1 VSIPQDGT
9 AHPDDGLVRHSE
21 PVSSSAGDPS
31 GGPVGGAGA
40 VGRGG
45 ATSARDAGGALGPV
59 HRLGATDLAVIAIG
73 VLGVSV
79 AAPVAGATLAP
90 ALAVAFWRTFAGALF
105 YLPAGVRGLVARHR
119 AHGPLSRRAVV
130 AVVWSGALLALHF
143 MLWIPSLRL
152 TSVTASTA
160 LVTTTPLWVVLIQRL
175 RGKPVS
181 GRVLTGV
188 LIAFAG
194 VLLITGVD
202 ATVSSTALLGDA
214 MALAGGAAAAG
225 YSLTAETARR
235 EMSTASYSAVANSVC
250 ASLTL
255 VVCLGLGV
263 PLLGFDTVTWVEIA
277 VIAVASQIVG
287 HALLNMAI
295 LRAGATTVT
304 LAILLETPTA
314 SLIAWLWLGDVPPLL
329 VVPGAVLVLVGLAV
343 VVRARRQPTES
354 PA

>member
-1 VSIPQDGT
+1 MSLP
-9 AHPDDGLVRHSE
+9 PD
-21 PVSSSAGDPS
+21 PVP
-31 GGPVGGAGA
+31 
-40 VGRGG
+40 
-45 ATSARDAGGALGPV
+45 
-59 HRLGATDLAVIAIG
+59 HRLTGVDLAVIAVG
-73 VLGVSV
+73 VVGVSV
-79 AAPVAGATLAP
+79 AAPVAGATAAP
-90 ALAVAFWRTFAGALF
+90 ALAVAFWRTAAGAAF
-105 YLPAGVRGLVARHR
+105 YLPAGVRGLRRRRRTV
-119 AHGPLSRRAVV
+119 GPLSRRTVTA
-130 AVVWSGALLALHF
+130 ALWSGAFLALHF

-175 RGKPVS
+175 RGRPVS
-181 GRVLTGV
+181 RAVLVGV
-188 LIAFAG
+188 LVAFGG
-194 VLLITGVD
+194 VLLVTGVD
-202 ATVSSTALLGDA
+202 ATVSPTALLGDA

-235 EMSTASYSAVANSVC
+235 EMSTSSYSAVANSVC

-255 VVCLGLGV
+255 VVCLTLGV
-263 PLLGFDTVTWVEIA
+263 PLLGFDTVTWVEVA

-287 HALLNMAI
+287 HALLNLAI

-314 SLIAWLWLGDVPPLL
+314 SLIAWLWLGELPPLL

-343 VVRARRQPTES
+343 VVRARRQPAES

>member
-1 VSIPQDGT
+1 M
-9 AHPDDGLVRHSE
+9 RHS
-21 PVSSSAGDPS
+21 A
-31 GGPVGGAGA
+31 A
-40 VGRGG
+40 V
-45 ATSARDAGGALGPV
+45 TTTTL
-59 HRLGATDLAVIAIG
+59 HRLSGVDLAVIAVGI
-73 VLGVSV
+73 LGVSV

-90 ALAVAFWRTFAGALF
+90 ALAVAFWRTAAGALF
-105 YLPAGVRGLVARHR
+105 YLPAGVRGLQRR
-119 AHGPLSRRAVV
+119 RRLDGPLSRSAVRAVL
-130 AVVWSGALLALHF
+130 WSGALLAVHF

-175 RGKPVS
+175 RGRPVS
-181 GRVLTGV
+181 ARVMTGV

-194 VLLITGVD
+194 VLVITGFD
-202 ATVSSTALLGDA
+202 ATVSPTALLGDA

-225 YSLTAETARR
+225 YSLTAEAARR
-235 EMSTASYSAVANSVC
+235 EMSTASYSAVANTVC

-255 VVCLGLGV
+255 VVCLLLGV
-263 PLLGFDTVTWVEIA
+263 PLLGFSAVTWLEVA
-277 VIAVASQIVG
+277 VVAVASQIVG
-287 HALLNMAI
+287 HALLNLAI

-314 SLIAWLWLGDVPPLL
+314 SLIAWAWLGDLPPLL
-329 VVPGAVLVLVGLAV
+329 VVPGAVLVLAGLAV

>member
-1 VSIPQDGT
+1 VPPPP
-9 AHPDDGLVRHSE
+9 APVLHRPAGL
-21 PVSSSAGDPS
+21 D
-31 GGPVGGAGA
+31 
-40 VGRGG
+40 
-45 ATSARDAGGALGPV
+45 L
-59 HRLGATDLAVIAIG
+59 LLLAVG

-90 ALAVAFWRTFAGALF
+90 ALAVAFWRTAAGAVF
-105 YLPAGVRGLVARHR
+105 YLPAGVRGLRARR
-119 AHGPLSRRAVV
+119 AAVGPLSRGTVRAVL
-130 AVVWSGALLALHF
+130 WSGALLGLHF

-175 RGKPVS
+175 RGRPVS
-181 GRVLTGV
+181 RRVLTGV
-188 LIAFAG
+188 LVAFGG
-194 VLLITGVD
+194 VVLVTGVD
-202 ATVSSTALLGDA
+202 ATVSATALLGDA

-235 EMSTASYSAVANSVC
+235 EMSTSSYSAVANSVC
-250 ASLTL
+250 AVLTL
-255 VVCLGLGV
+255 VVCLSLGV
-263 PLLGFDTVTWVEIA
+263 QLLGFSARTWTEIA
-277 VIAVASQIVG
+277 VIAVCSQIVG
-287 HALLNMAI
+287 HALLNRAI

-329 VVPGAVLVLVGLAV
+329 VLPGAVLVLAGLAV
-343 VVRARRQPTES
+343 VVTARRQPSES

>member
-1 VSIPQDGT
+1 
-9 AHPDDGLVRHSE
+9 
-21 PVSSSAGDPS
+21 
-31 GGPVGGAGA
+31 
-40 VGRGG
+40 
-45 ATSARDAGGALGPV
+45 
-59 HRLGATDLAVIAIG
+59 
-73 VLGVSV
+73 
-79 AAPVAGATLAP
+79 
-90 ALAVAFWRTFAGALF
+90 VAFWRTFAGALF

-202 ATVSSTALLGDA
+202 ASVSSTALLGDA

-250 ASLTL
+250 AGLTL

>member
-1 VSIPQDGT
+1 MSLP
-9 AHPDDGLVRHSE
+9 PDPE
-21 PVSSSAGDPS
+21 P
-31 GGPVGGAGA
+31 
-40 VGRGG
+40 
-45 ATSARDAGGALGPV
+45 
-59 HRLGATDLAVIAIG
+59 HRLSGADLAVIAVG
-73 VLGVSV
+73 VVGVSV

-105 YLPAGVRGLVARHR
+105 YLPTGVRGLRRRRRSV
-119 AHGPLSRRAVV
+119 GPLSRQAVT
-130 AVVWSGALLALHF
+130 AVLWSGALLSLHF

-175 RGKPVS
+175 RGRPVS
-181 GRVLTGV
+181 RRVLLGV
-188 LIAFAG
+188 LLAFGG

-202 ATVSSTALLGDA
+202 ATVSPTALLGDA
-214 MALAGGAAAAG
+214 MALGGGAAAAG

-250 ASLTL
+250 AALTL
-255 VVCLGLGV
+255 VVCLSLGV
-263 PLLGFDTVTWVEIA
+263 PLLGFDAVTWVEVA

-287 HALLNMAI
+287 HALLNLAI

-314 SLIAWLWLGDVPPLL
+314 SLIAWLWLGDLPPLL
-329 VVPGAVLVLVGLAV
+329 VVPGAVMVLVGLAV
-343 VVRARRQPTES
+343 VVRARRQPAES

>member
-1 VSIPQDGT
+1 VS
-9 AHPDDGLVRHSE
+9 AR
-21 PVSSSAGDPS
+21 AGQGAAAPA
-31 GGPVGGAGA
+31 GPGAG
-40 VGRGG
+40 
-45 ATSARDAGGALGPV
+45 
-59 HRLGATDLAVIAIG
+59 HRLGVADLLVIAVG
-73 VLGVSV
+73 VVGVSV
-79 AAPVAGATLAP
+79 AAPVAGATVAP
-90 ALAVAFWRTFAGALF
+90 ALAVAFWRTAAGALF
-105 YLPAGVRGLVARHR
+105 FLPAGLRGLAARR
-119 AHGPLSRRAVV
+119 RSHGPLSRQALV
-130 AVVWSGALLALHF
+130 AVLWSGALLAVHF

-152 TSVTASTA
+152 TSITASTA

-181 GRVLTGV
+181 RRVLLGV
-188 LIAFAG
+188 LVAFGG

-202 ATVSSTALLGDA
+202 ATVSPTALLGDA

-250 ASLTL
+250 ATLTL
-255 VVCLGLGV
+255 LVCLGLGV

-287 HALLNMAI
+287 HALLNLAI

-314 SLIAWLWLGDVPPLL
+314 SLIAWLWLGEVPPVL
-329 VVPGAVLVLVGLAV
+329 VIPGAVMVLAGLAV

>member
-1 VSIPQDGT
+1 MSLP
-9 AHPDDGLVRHSE
+9 PE
-21 PVSSSAGDPS
+21 PVP
-31 GGPVGGAGA
+31 
-40 VGRGG
+40 
-45 ATSARDAGGALGPV
+45 
-59 HRLGATDLAVIAIG
+59 HRLTGVDLAVIAVG
-73 VLGVSV
+73 VVGVSV

-105 YLPAGVRGLVARHR
+105 YLPAGLRGLRR
-119 AHGPLSRRAVV
+119 RRLRHGPLSRQAVT
-130 AVVWSGALLALHF
+130 AVLWSGALLAVHF

-175 RGKPVS
+175 RGRPVS
-181 GRVLTGV
+181 RRVLVGV
-188 LIAFAG
+188 LLAFGG

-202 ATVSSTALLGDA
+202 ATVSATALLGDA

-250 ASLTL
+250 ATLTL
-255 VVCLGLGV
+255 LVCLSLGV
-263 PLLGFDTVTWVEIA
+263 PLLGFDAVTWVEVA
-277 VIAVASQIVG
+277 VIAVASQIIG
-287 HALLNMAI
+287 HALLNLAI

-314 SLIAWLWLGDVPPLL
+314 SLIAWLWLGDLPPLL
-329 VVPGAVLVLVGLAV
+329 VVPGAVLVLAGLAV
-343 VVRARRQPTES
+343 VVTARRQPAES

>member
-1 VSIPQDGT
+1 MSLP
-9 AHPDDGLVRHSE
+9 PE
-21 PVSSSAGDPS
+21 PVP
-31 GGPVGGAGA
+31 
-40 VGRGG
+40 
-45 ATSARDAGGALGPV
+45 
-59 HRLGATDLAVIAIG
+59 HRLTGVDLAVIAVG
-73 VLGVSV
+73 VVGVSV

-105 YLPAGVRGLVARHR
+105 YLPAGLRGLRR
-119 AHGPLSRRAVV
+119 RRLRHGPLSRQAVT
-130 AVVWSGALLALHF
+130 AVLWSGALLSVHF

-175 RGKPVS
+175 RGRPVS
-181 GRVLTGV
+181 RRVLVGV
-188 LIAFAG
+188 LLAFGG

-202 ATVSSTALLGDA
+202 ATVSATALLGDA

-250 ASLTL
+250 ATLTL
-255 VVCLGLGV
+255 LVCLSLGV
-263 PLLGFDTVTWVEIA
+263 PLLGFDAVTWVEVA
-277 VIAVASQIVG
+277 VIAVASQIIG
-287 HALLNMAI
+287 HALLNLAI

-314 SLIAWLWLGDVPPLL
+314 SLIAWLWLGDLPPVL
-329 VVPGAVLVLVGLAV
+329 VVPGAVLVLLGLAV
-343 VVRARRQPTES
+343 VVTGRRQPTES

>member
-1 VSIPQDGT
+1 MS
-9 AHPDDGLVRHSE
+9 AAPD
-21 PVSSSAGDPS
+21 PVA
-31 GGPVGGAGA
+31 
-40 VGRGG
+40 
-45 ATSARDAGGALGPV
+45 
-59 HRLGATDLAVIAIG
+59 HRLSGADLAVIAVG

-79 AAPVAGATLAP
+79 AAPVAGATMAP
-90 ALAVAFWRTFAGALF
+90 ALAVAFWRTAAGALF
-105 YLPAGVRGLVARHR
+105 FLPAGVRGIVRRRRLL
-119 AHGPLSRRAVV
+119 GPLSRRAVG
-130 AVVWSGALLALHF
+130 AVVCSGALLGLHF

-175 RGKPVS
+175 RGRPVS
-181 GRVLTGV
+181 GRVMTGV
-188 LIAFAG
+188 LVAFAG

-202 ATVSSTALLGDA
+202 ATVSPTALMGDA

-255 VVCLGLGV
+255 LVCLSLGV
-263 PLLGFDTVTWVEIA
+263 PLLGFDAVTWVEVA
-277 VIAVASQIVG
+277 VIALASQIIG
-287 HALLNMAI
+287 HALLNLAI
-295 LRAGATTVT
+295 LRAGATTTT

-314 SLIAWLWLGDVPPLL
+314 SLIAWLWLGDLPPVL
-329 VVPGAVLVLVGLAV
+329 VVPGALLVLAGLAV
-343 VVRARRQPTES
+343 VVRARRQPAES